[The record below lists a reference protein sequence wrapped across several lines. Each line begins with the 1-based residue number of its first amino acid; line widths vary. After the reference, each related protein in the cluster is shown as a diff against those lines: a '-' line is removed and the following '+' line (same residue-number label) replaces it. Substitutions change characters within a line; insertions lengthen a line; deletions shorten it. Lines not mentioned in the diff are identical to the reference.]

1 MGRRRN
7 ANPSSDESDDHDDA
21 SASSPAASHGKGKKW
36 TPGMSGKE
44 QKARA
49 KEQRFEQHRRKAE
62 RDRRNEQKRASREQ
76 REEEEAAA
84 HHTDTT
90 TPSKPVGRPGG
101 GVARL
106 DPSQIRRELKR
117 LFGRIE
123 HGGGVSPSSGRAVE
137 VGDVVVVLLEAE
149 IVAQRKSG
157 AEAWSQ
163 RLNKRGEKE
172 LRLAEFF
179 TLGDRGVGSP
189 AAFSSS
195 PGNGSS
201 SWGGRAEAS
210 GGGVGGV
217 GGIGEPPYHT
227 VRRVVARWPGAD
239 DEVLWDNLREDGDGA
254 STSLGA
260 LGTSPGMDPRG
271 WSGIDAMHQSAVDA
285 LSLIPR
291 ECWEKVMGS
300 VDARDVCSLGATC
313 VGLALLARSPA
324 VRNDQHAKLFG
335 RPPPAVDPA
344 SVRTRAN
351 ASATPP
357 APPTPAAIEEL
368 SAKRGWAA
376 TCASTVAAD
385 RWIPRAPLDDSDS
398 SSSDD
403 DEDGGGDG
411 GEFEFDRE
419 DDDFAAAG
427 GAADK
432 LREMT
437 VREIAETA
445 PRPAAR
451 YTNVGPKSAAFMLAD
466 AATAVSCDGDKIKLW
481 FHGGDGQTEA
491 GKRIATLPNPAGTQ
505 PHSWTSLASGGGVFA
520 AGSEDGLV
528 TVWDVDAL
536 QVRVCDGHKL
546 ARLEGYYDAVGLNG
560 CRVNSLAVLPGGE
573 YVAAAGDGS
582 GIVSLI
588 GVTDE
593 TFHNQNISVD
603 VDSYIEQ
610 MCLIQHPGTIHEPE
624 GISSIVVHGVE
635 KSYGSGNAA
644 GWKLWVAST
653 SHDLVAIDPDRFECV
668 EQISFAANSC
678 EWLWQYCALASHGHI
693 LALDSG
699 QSGTTLFDTRCTS
712 SARQEPIGFINDSLK
727 SPDKTR
733 RYIAMDDWSVWLG
746 HEGCEGVRLYDVR
759 MSVGPPRRPD
769 RWLRAGA
776 PGAIAQPDYT
786 FTQPEYTQP
795 VAEYGA
801 GTHGGR
807 NVKIGCFAMGGDGVL
822 VVAPSR
828 QDAELDVRCSVYT
841 GAHHGTDDGG
851 IVDDWEYERA
861 KPKKKGTKK
870 QVKKKY
876 PKRQGG
882 KFRARTAGG

>member
-7 ANPSSDESDDHDDA
+7 ANPSSDESDDDRHNDDA

-172 LRLAEFF
+172 LRLVEFF

-201 SWGGRAEAS
+201 SWGGRAEAG

-239 DEVLWDNLREDGDGA
+239 DEILWDNLREDGDGA

-357 APPTPAAIEEL
+357 APPTPAALEEL
-368 SAKRGWAA
+368 AAKRGWAA

-385 RWIPRAPLDDSDS
+385 RWIPRAPLDDSDA
-398 SSSDD
+398 SSDD
-403 DEDGGGDG
+403 EDEDGGDGDD

-560 CRVNSLAVLPGGE
+560 CRVKLRRWRCSRGVNTSRR
-573 YVAAAGDGS
+573 AA
-582 GIVSLI
+582 
-588 GVTDE
+588 T
-593 TFHNQNISVD
+593 
-603 VDSYIEQ
+603 
-610 MCLIQHPGTIHEPE
+610 
-624 GISSIVVHGVE
+624 
-635 KSYGSGNAA
+635 
-644 GWKLWVAST
+644 
-653 SHDLVAIDPDRFECV
+653 
-668 EQISFAANSC
+668 
-678 EWLWQYCALASHGHI
+678 
-693 LALDSG
+693 
-699 QSGTTLFDTRCTS
+699 
-712 SARQEPIGFINDSLK
+712 
-727 SPDKTR
+727 
-733 RYIAMDDWSVWLG
+733 
-746 HEGCEGVRLYDVR
+746 
-759 MSVGPPRRPD
+759 
-769 RWLRAGA
+769 RAGSC
-776 PGAIAQPDYT
+776 P
-786 FTQPEYTQP
+786 
-795 VAEYGA
+795 
-801 GTHGGR
+801 
-807 NVKIGCFAMGGDGVL
+807 
-822 VVAPSR
+822 
-828 QDAELDVRCSVYT
+828 
-841 GAHHGTDDGG
+841 
-851 IVDDWEYERA
+851 
-861 KPKKKGTKK
+861 
-870 QVKKKY
+870 
-876 PKRQGG
+876 
-882 KFRARTAGG
+882 

>member
-7 ANPSSDESDDHDDA
+7 ANPSSDESDDDRHHDDA
-21 SASSPAASHGKGKKW
+21 SASSPADSHGKGKKW

-172 LRLAEFF
+172 LRLVEFF

-210 GGGVGGV
+210 GGGGV

-239 DEVLWDNLREDGDGA
+239 DEILWDNLREDGDGA

-271 WSGIDAMHQSAVDA
+271 WSSPMDAMHQSEKKSTVDA

-313 VGLALLARSPA
+313 VALALLARSPA

-335 RPPPAVDPA
+335 RPPPPVDPA
-344 SVRTRAN
+344 SVRIRAN

-357 APPTPAAIEEL
+357 APPTPAALEEL

-403 DEDGGGDG
+403 EDEDGGGDG
-411 GEFEFDRE
+411 DGEFEFDRE

-445 PRPAAR
+445 PRPTAR

-546 ARLEGYYDAVGLNG
+546 ARLEGYYDAVGLNL
-560 CRVNSLAVLPGGE
+560 CPASSLAVLPGGE
-573 YVAAAGDGS
+573 YVAAGGDRS

-610 MCLIQHPGTIHEPE
+610 MDQAQEPGTHHEPE
-624 GISSIVVHGVE
+624 GINSIVVHGVE
-635 KSYGSGNAA
+635 KSYGSGSAA
-644 GWKLWVAST
+644 GWKLWVAT
-653 SHDLVAIDPDRFECV
+653 SSLELVAIDPDRFECV
-668 EQISFAANSC
+668 ERISYGANNC
-678 EWLWQYCALASHGHI
+678 EWTFLYCPLASYGHI

-699 QSGTTLFDTRCTS
+699 RAGQMLFDTRCTS
-712 SARQEPIGFINDSLK
+712 SARTKPIGVIFEDSFED
-727 SPDKTR
+727 SVVEYQ

-769 RWLRAGA
+769 RWLRAG
-776 PGAIAQPDYT
+776 DCK
-786 FTQPEYTQP
+786 FYTQP

-807 NVKIGCFAMGGDGVL
+807 NVKIGCFARGGDGVL
-822 VVAPSR
+822 VVAPSYS
-828 QDAELDVRCSVYT
+828 DAELDLRCSVYT
-841 GAHHGTDDGG
+841 GAHHGADDGG

>member
-7 ANPSSDESDDHDDA
+7 ANPSSDESDDDRHHDDA

-172 LRLAEFF
+172 LRLVEFF

-239 DEVLWDNLREDGDGA
+239 DEILWDNLREDGDGA

-271 WSGIDAMHQSAVDA
+271 WSGIDAMYQSAVDA

-313 VGLALLARSPA
+313 VSLALLARSPA

-335 RPPPAVDPA
+335 RPPPPVDPA
-344 SVRTRAN
+344 LVRTRAN
-351 ASATPP
+351 LGPTPP
-357 APPTPAAIEEL
+357 APPTPAALEEL

-385 RWIPRAPLDDSDS
+385 RWIPRATHLMDDSDS
-398 SSSDD
+398 SSDD
-403 DEDGGGDG
+403 EDEDGGGDG
-411 GEFEFDRE
+411 DGEFEFDRE

-437 VREIAETA
+437 MREITETA

-520 AGSEDGLV
+520 AGSEDGLI

-546 ARLEGYYDAVGLNG
+546 ARHEGYYDAVGLNL
-560 CRVNSLAVLPGGE
+560 CPASSLAVLPGGE
-573 YVAAAGDGS
+573 YVAVGGNAS

-610 MCLIQHPGTIHEPE
+610 MDQAQEPGTHHEPF
-624 GISSIVVHGVE
+624 GINSIVVHGVE
-635 KSYGSGNAA
+635 KSYGSGSAA
-644 GWKLWVAST
+644 GWKLWVAT
-653 SHDLVAIDPDRFECV
+653 SSLELVAIDPDRFECV
-668 EQISFAANSC
+668 ERISHAANNC
-678 EWLWQYCALASHGHI
+678 EWTFLYCPLASYGHI
-693 LALDSG
+693 LALDS
-699 QSGTTLFDTRCTS
+699 SRSAITLFDTRCTS
-712 SARQEPIGFINDSLK
+712 SARQEPIGVIFNRCEDSFED
-727 SPDKTR
+727 SVVEHQ

-769 RWLRAGA
+769 RWLRAG
-776 PGAIAQPDYT
+776 DCK
-786 FTQPEYTQP
+786 FYTQP

-807 NVKIGCFAMGGDGVL
+807 NVKIGCFARGGDGVL

-841 GAHHGTDDGG
+841 GAHHGADDGG
-851 IVDDWEYERA
+851 AVDDWEYERA

>member
-7 ANPSSDESDDHDDA
+7 ANPSSDESDDDRHHDDA

-172 LRLAEFF
+172 LRLVEFF

-201 SWGGRAEAS
+201 SWGGRAEAG

-239 DEVLWDNLREDGDGA
+239 DEILWDNLRAEDGDGA

-271 WSGIDAMHQSAVDA
+271 WSAPIDAMHQSAVDA

-357 APPTPAAIEEL
+357 APPTPAALEEL
-368 SAKRGWAA
+368 AAKRGWAA

-398 SSSDD
+398 SSDD
-403 DEDGGGDG
+403 EDEDGGGDG
-411 GEFEFDRE
+411 DGEFEFDRE

-451 YTNVGPKSAAFMLAD
+451 YTNVGPKSAALMLAD

-546 ARLEGYYDAVGLNG
+546 ARLEGYYDAVGLND
-560 CRVNSLAVLPGGE
+560 CQASSLAVLPGGE
-573 YVAAAGDGS
+573 YVAVGGNAS

-610 MCLIQHPGTIHEPE
+610 MDQAHREPGTIHEPE
-624 GISSIVVHGVE
+624 GIYSIVVHGVE

-644 GWKLWVAST
+644 GWKLWVATT

-678 EWLWQYCALASHGHI
+678 VDFGNIAPWPRTATSWRWI
-693 LALDSG
+693 LAGRG
-699 QSGTTLFDTRCTS
+699 QRYLTPGARHPRGRNPSVS
-712 SARQEPIGFINDSLK
+712 STIVLTH
-727 SPDKTR
+727 PDETR

-769 RWLRAGA
+769 RWLRGGA
-776 PGAIAQPDYT
+776 PGATID
-786 FTQPEYTQP
+786 FTQP

-807 NVKIGCFAMGGDGVL
+807 NVKIGCFARGGDGVL

-851 IVDDWEYERA
+851 AVDDWEYERA

>member
-7 ANPSSDESDDHDDA
+7 ANPSSDESDDDRHHDDA

-172 LRLAEFF
+172 LRLVEFF

-201 SWGGRAEAS
+201 SWGGRAEAG

-239 DEVLWDNLREDGDGA
+239 DEILWDNLRAEDGDGA

-271 WSGIDAMHQSAVDA
+271 WSSPMDAMHQSAKKSTVDA

-313 VGLALLARSPA
+313 VALALLARSPA

-357 APPTPAAIEEL
+357 APPTPAALEEL
-368 SAKRGWAA
+368 AAKRGWAA

-385 RWIPRAPLDDSDS
+385 RWIPRAPLDDSDAS
-398 SSSDD
+398 SAAD
-403 DEDGGGDG
+403 DEDGGDGD

-520 AGSEDGLV
+520 AGSERRAGH
-528 TVWDVDAL
+528 
-536 QVRVCDGHKL
+536 RVG
-546 ARLEGYYDAVGLNG
+546 RG
-560 CRVNSLAVLPGGE
+560 R
-573 YVAAAGDGS
+573 AAGTG
-582 GIVSLI
+582 LRRAQARAAR
-588 GVTDE
+588 GV
-593 TFHNQNISVD
+593 
-603 VDSYIEQ
+603 
-610 MCLIQHPGTIHEPE
+610 LKRRPRRAGR
-624 GISSIVVHGVE
+624 
-635 KSYGSGNAA
+635 AA
-644 GWKLWVAST
+644 GRRRWRCYRGANT
-653 SHDLVAIDPDRFECV
+653 SRW
-668 EQISFAANSC
+668 AA
-678 EWLWQYCALASHGHI
+678 
-693 LALDSG
+693 
-699 QSGTTLFDTRCTS
+699 T
-712 SARQEPIGFINDSLK
+712 
-727 SPDKTR
+727 
-733 RYIAMDDWSVWLG
+733 
-746 HEGCEGVRLYDVR
+746 
-759 MSVGPPRRPD
+759 
-769 RWLRAGA
+769 RAG
-776 PGAIAQPDYT
+776 PC
-786 FTQPEYTQP
+786 
-795 VAEYGA
+795 
-801 GTHGGR
+801 R
-807 NVKIGCFAMGGDGVL
+807 
-822 VVAPSR
+822 
-828 QDAELDVRCSVYT
+828 
-841 GAHHGTDDGG
+841 
-851 IVDDWEYERA
+851 
-861 KPKKKGTKK
+861 
-870 QVKKKY
+870 
-876 PKRQGG
+876 
-882 KFRARTAGG
+882 